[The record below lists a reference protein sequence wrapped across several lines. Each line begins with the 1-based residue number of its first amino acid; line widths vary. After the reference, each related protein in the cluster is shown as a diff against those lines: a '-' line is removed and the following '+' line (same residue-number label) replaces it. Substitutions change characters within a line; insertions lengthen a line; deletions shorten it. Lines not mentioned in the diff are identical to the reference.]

1 MSTYVYGF
9 TRSSH
14 PLQIIG
20 MTGVG
25 AHTPTL
31 RVLRCDDL
39 AAVVS
44 DAPAALR
51 ARRRDL
57 ETHHRI
63 LQALGAVGTVLP
75 MRFGVV
81 APDDVAIEAEL
92 QVESDHY
99 RSQLSRLAGKAEI
112 NVKAAHRQDDILRAL
127 LLEDEPLRNRNDT
140 LRTRG

>member
-9 TRSSH
+9 TGSSH
-14 PLQIIG
+14 PLSIDG

-25 AHTPTL
+25 ADAPTL

-44 DAPAALR
+44 EAPESLR

-63 LQALGAVGTVLP
+63 LQRLGTAGTVLP
-75 MRFGVV
+75 MRFGTG
-81 APDDVAIEAEL
+81 
-92 QVESDHY
+92 
-99 RSQLSRLAGKAEI
+99 RAG
-112 NVKAAHRQDDILRAL
+112 
-127 LLEDEPLRNRNDT
+127 
-140 LRTRG
+140 

>member
-9 TRSSH
+9 TGASH
-14 PLQIIG
+14 PLSIDG

-25 AHTPTL
+25 AGAPTL
-31 RVLRCDDL
+31 RVLRCGDL

-44 DAPAALR
+44 DAPASLR

-63 LQALGAVGTVLP
+63 LEALGTEGTVLP

-81 APDDVAIEAEL
+81 VSDDAAIEGEL
-92 QVESDHY
+92 QVEAAHY
-99 RSQLSRLAGKAEI
+99 RGLLARLAGK
-112 NVKAAHRQDDILRAL
+112 V
-127 LLEDEPLRNRNDT
+127 
-140 LRTRG
+140 

>member
-14 PLQIIG
+14 PLQIAG

-25 AHTPTL
+25 AETPTL
-31 RVLRCDDL
+31 RLLRCEDL

-44 DAPAALR
+44 DAPEALR

-63 LQALGAVGTVLP
+63 LQDLGVGGTVLP

-81 APDDVAIEAEL
+81 APDDAAIEAEL
-92 QVESDHY
+92 QVEADHY
-99 RSQLSRLAGKAEI
+99 RGLLNRLAGKVEL
-112 NVKAAHRQDDILRAL
+112 NVTAAYRQGAILRAAA
-127 LLEDEPLRNRNDT
+127 
-140 LRTRG
+140 RG